1 MTAEAPCRV
10 SKRACP
16 GVRSL
21 DVVILGDLL
30 DSCQSSVD
38 VPGNGALQ
46 PSLLVLQLSLQVISL
61 PVAASNVSLTM
72 YARDPEGLPSA
83 LLLFVQLLA

>member
-1 MTAEAPCRV
+1 MPWDTVLTGMDHVTADAPCRV
-10 SKRACP
+10 SKSTYAGARL
-16 GVRSL
+16 L

-61 PVAASNVSLTM
+61 PVAALKASHHVC
-72 YARDPEGLPSA
+72 P
-83 LLLFVQLLA
+83 